1 MSGHSHWS
9 SIKFKK
15 GVEDAKRSKTFSKL
29 SKEISI
35 AAREG
40 GSDMTFNPKL
50 RSIVDKARSQNMP
63 ADSIEKAIKKGSG
76 ELEGYTLE
84 EFLIEAYGPNG
95 VAMIIEGITDNKNR
109 SLGEIKLILNQ
120 NGGKMVEGGAI
131 KWMFER
137 KGVILIN
144 KEDLKD
150 KEDMELATIES
161 GADDFAWEE
170 EGMAIYTKPE
180 DLEKVRRFFDG
191 KGIKIASANL
201 EWLAKETVEADEKT
215 REKCQ
220 KLFEA
225 LDDHDDVQ
233 NIFWNI

>member
-1 MSGHSHWS
+1 
-9 SIKFKK
+9 
-15 GVEDAKRSKTFSKL
+15 
-29 SKEISI
+29 
-35 AAREG
+35 
-40 GSDMTFNPKL
+40 MTFNPKL